1 MTPFQVLLINMDS
14 YKAEYPSVHDSVRRT
29 VEKAR
34 DFLRKAG
41 FRTDRV
47 DDLLIAVSE
56 IVNNAVVHGNKGEPD
71 KRIKVSL
78 TVDPNNF
85 IFSVIDEGKG
95 FKPESVEDPTKEE
108 NLRAVSGRGLF
119 IASNLVDR
127 IYFEKLDSG
136 WKVEISA
143 VNKV

>member
-1 MTPFQVLLINMDS
+1 
-14 YKAEYPSVHDSVRRT
+14 

-56 IVNNAVVHGNKGEPD
+56 IVNNAVVHGNKGDPD

-78 TVDPNNF
+78 TVDANNF